1 MRVENIMMTEDLA
14 EKIDNLLKQASPPKM
29 QAIAPVTNDTELNE
43 YIAIGNLLEN
53 MGYAR
58 RLGGNIFMVTSLGA
72 LFVKNGGF
80 SMMYLQQKE
89 KNEKDEEIAR
99 LKKELTLL
107 QIQSAKRDKKLVLW
121 GIVSTLAALILSYL
135 QFTKPDF

>member
-1 MRVENIMMTEDLA
+1 MLLKQSRDMKVENIMMTEDLA

-58 RLGGNIFMVTSLGA
+58 RLGGQHLHG
-72 LFVKNGGF
+72 
-80 SMMYLQQKE
+80 Y
-89 KNEKDEEIAR
+89 
-99 LKKELTLL
+99 
-107 QIQSAKRDKKLVLW
+107 
-121 GIVSTLAALILSYL
+121 IVRFPIC
-135 QFTKPDF
+135 